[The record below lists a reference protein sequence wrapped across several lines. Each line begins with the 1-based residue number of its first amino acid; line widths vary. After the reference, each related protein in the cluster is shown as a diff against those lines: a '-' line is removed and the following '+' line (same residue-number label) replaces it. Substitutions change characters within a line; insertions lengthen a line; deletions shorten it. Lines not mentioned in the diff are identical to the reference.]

1 MNEPYIN
8 LIGHINYAVAI
19 CSNLIGALATTIW
32 WKYVLEMSPLQLL
45 PYETYLNG
53 TKVGGVSEKKHHIF
67 GLPKFRSPYH
77 YFPQI
82 IFHVLSLIMT

>member
-8 LIGHINYAVAI
+8 LIGHINAVAI
-19 CSNLIGALATTIW
+19 WCSNLIGALATTIW

-53 TKVGGVSEKKHHIF
+53 TKVGGVSEKKNTIFSDYQNLGHH
-67 GLPKFRSPYH
+67 
-77 YFPQI
+77 FPQI
-82 IFHVLSLIMT
+82 IFHVFSLIMT